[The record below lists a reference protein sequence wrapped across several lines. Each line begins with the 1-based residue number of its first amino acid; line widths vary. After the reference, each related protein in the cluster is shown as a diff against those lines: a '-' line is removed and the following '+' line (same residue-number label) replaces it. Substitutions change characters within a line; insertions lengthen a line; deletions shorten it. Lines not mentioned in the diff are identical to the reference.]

1 MKQDRRV
8 SKSQKV
14 IKEAFIALL
23 DKQSFESITVQG
35 ISDLADVNR
44 STFYAHYLDKFDL
57 LDKLEDEYIDK
68 IRNEIEDVDR
78 SNAYT
83 VYDVMKSLINHIDED
98 MTFYKMMFMLDKDSG
113 IERKLYLLLN
123 EHLNKFM
130 KRKETIGGI
139 PFDYF
144 MSYITGAGIALIKYW
159 ILDTNKISSEDLIEH
174 FYKIVTQGPAQI
186 IAEEIE

>member
-68 IRNEIEDVDR
+68 IRNEIEDVDH